1 MEVFFATPREMLLLT
16 LTFVGPIDVVAPL
29 NINGSFYNT
38 AIIKQN
44 T

>member
-1 MEVFFATPREMLLLT
+1 MLT
-16 LTFVGPIDVVAPL
+16 LTFVIPIDLVVPS

-44 T
+44 NMNIK